1 VATHAFNSH
10 CCNMS
15 TDLYG
20 RVTLNTKLPWD
31 LVYPGL
37 TVNKPLLMKKE
48 VMNYTQKKII

>member
-1 VATHAFNSH
+1 
-10 CCNMS
+10 MS

-48 VMNYTQKKII
+48 VMNYTQKKNNLGK